1 MHRCISNFPSQTV
14 EVLPSKLYQ
23 AKTGKA
29 LVETSTILNWN
40 GEEPMKIAVF
50 VYEYPPKIVG
60 GLGTYAAEITRKFV
74 LTDHDVTVFTMNDD
88 AGDLPTRE
96 IWRGIEIHRPLH
108 IDISDSLPDVIAED
122 IRKWGRGIHFFGKL
136 MVYNYLSAAKLV
148 NELIKKESLK
158 YDLVVAHDWLS
169 VMGGVTVKKESG
181 LPLAFHVHS
190 TEQGRTMGN
199 GSSVVSN
206 IELRGGNMADLVV
219 TVSYAMKDELI
230 QLGFPRDKI
239 KVSYNGVDPQKY
251 NPETIKKEDIRR
263 IRTSYGLKDE
273 DFMILFLGRLVG
285 VKGVDKLIMAMP
297 HILAKYPKAKL
308 VIVGVGDLQEYLQN
322 LVRMIKM
329 DEYVRFRFDFIP
341 EEERILHY
349 AACDVAAFPSLYEP
363 FGIVALEAM
372 AMEKPVVVGASG
384 VSGMR
389 EIVICCGDEQC
400 GYHVDPNNPSD
411 IAWGILSALETPEKR
426 KWLGKNGR
434 KRVLSEFTWS
444 RIAEKTI
451 ELYESVVKR

>member
-1 MHRCISNFPSQTV
+1 LLKLETV
-14 EVLPSKLYQ
+14 RSD
-23 AKTGKA
+23 
-29 LVETSTILNWN
+29 
-40 GEEPMKIAVF
+40 MKIAVL

-74 LTDHDVTVFTMNDD
+74 LMDHDVTVFTMNDD
-88 AGDLPTRE
+88 EGTLPTRE

-108 IDISDSLPDVIAED
+108 IDVSDSLPDVIAED
-122 IRKWGRGIHFFGKL
+122 IRKWGRGIHLFGKL

-148 NELIKKESLK
+148 NELIKKEGMK

-169 VMGGVTVKKESG
+169 IMGGIAVKRESR
-181 LPLAFHVHS
+181 LPLAFHIHS
-190 TEQGRTMGN
+190 TEQGRTMGT

-206 IELRGGNMADLVV
+206 IELRGGNMADIIV

-230 QLGFPRDKI
+230 QLGFPKEKI
-239 KVSYNGVDPQKY
+239 QVSYNGVDPQKY
-251 NPETIKKEDIRR
+251 NPASITAEQIRKIRALYGIKADD
-263 IRTSYGLKDE
+263 L
-273 DFMILFLGRLVG
+273 MILFLGRLVG
-285 VKGVDKLIMAMP
+285 VKGVDKLIMALP
-297 HILAKYPKAKL
+297 HILPKFPNAKL

-322 LVRMIKM
+322 LVRTIRM
-329 DEYVRFRFDFIP
+329 DQYVQFRFDFIP

-349 AACDVAAFPSLYEP
+349 AACDLAVFPSLYEP

-372 AMEKPVVVGASG
+372 AMEKPVVVGAAG

-411 IAWGILSALETPEKR
+411 IAWGIMSALETPEKG

-434 KRVLSEFTWS
+434 KRVLKEFTWS

-451 ELYESVVKR
+451 ELYQKTINR

>member
-1 MHRCISNFPSQTV
+1 
-14 EVLPSKLYQ
+14 
-23 AKTGKA
+23 
-29 LVETSTILNWN
+29 
-40 GEEPMKIAVF
+40 MKIAVF

-74 LTDHDVTVFTMNDD
+74 LMDNDVTVFTMNDD
-88 AGDLPTRE
+88 AGTLPRRE

-108 IDISDSLPDVIAED
+108 IDVSDSLPDVIAED
-122 IRKWGRGIHFFGKL
+122 IKKWGRGLQLFGKL
-136 MVYNYLSAAKLV
+136 LVYNYLTASKLI
-148 NELIKKESLK
+148 NELIRKEDVN
-158 YDLVVAHDWLS
+158 YDVVVAHDWLS
-169 VMGGVTVKKESG
+169 AMGGITVKKETG

-190 TEQGRTMGN
+190 TEKGRTLGN

-206 IELRGGNMADLVV
+206 IELRGAKMADMIV

-239 KVSYNGVDPQKY
+239 QVSYNGVDPQKY
-251 NPETIKKEDIRR
+251 DPENVSAEQVRKIKEF
-263 IRTSYGLKDE
+263 YGLKDD

-297 HILAKYPKAKL
+297 HVLRKIPKAKL
-308 VIVGVGDLQEYLQN
+308 VIVGVGDQQEYLVN
-322 LVRMIKM
+322 LTRTMRLN
-329 DEYVRFRFDFIP
+329 ECVRFRFDFIP

-349 AACDVAAFPSLYEP
+349 AACDVAVFPSYYEP

-372 AMEKPVVVGASG
+372 SMEKPVVVGATG

-389 EIVICCGDEQC
+389 EIVVCCSEEQC
-400 GYHVDPNNPSD
+400 GYHIDPNNPSD
-411 IAWGILSALETPEKR
+411 IAWGIVSSLENQERR

-434 KRVLSEFTWS
+434 KRVLNEFTWNK
-444 RIAEKTI
+444 IAENTI
-451 ELYESVVKR
+451 ELYEKVSKR